1 MRIRLAIIPHDYLA
15 RVRPLVDALRNAV
28 NAGDMD
34 GMDAATGKL
43 MDVTAM
49 EHSIDLSEEE
59 WRRFLAEIRATYP
72 AFQSDYLLP
81 GEVCSRLFSNITSE
95 TMVLQL
101 PMEEKDSDDV

>member
-1 MRIRLAIIPHDYLA
+1 MRMRLVVIPPDDLA

-34 GMDAATGKL
+34 GVDAVTDKL
-43 MDVTAM
+43 MSLTSA

-59 WRRFLAEIRATYP
+59 WRRFLAEIRINDP

-81 GEVCSRLFSNITSE
+81 GEVCSSLLSNLASE
-95 TMVLQL
+95 TVVLQL
-101 PMEEKDSDDV
+101 PVDEKEDDDV